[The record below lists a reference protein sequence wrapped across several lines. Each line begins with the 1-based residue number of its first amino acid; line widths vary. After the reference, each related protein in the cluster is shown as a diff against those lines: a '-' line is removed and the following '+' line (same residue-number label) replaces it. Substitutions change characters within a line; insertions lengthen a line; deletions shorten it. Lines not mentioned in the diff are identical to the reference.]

1 LAVIGSLAV
10 NIVAATDKFISGI
23 HNAQGVLAGFVKK
36 TSLAGAAVTAAFAGM
51 LKKFES
57 AGSQLFD
64 LSKSTG
70 LSVEKL
76 SFLKFAAEQSG
87 TSLSVMTKAAR
98 QLQKDGID
106 PNKFEQIARS
116 IAGITDPTKRAQAAF
131 EAFGI
136 RSGQALLPMLKDIP
150 ELQKRFQSLGGEFT
164 TKMATAADSL
174 GDSMGELRLVLS
186 NIGHTIA
193 AEVAPAVTGLTKFIT
208 DNSAAVRTWI
218 SDHGT
223 LIRNVA
229 ILAATLGTV
238 VPALYAINTAISV
251 VTKSIVGLRIA
262 ALAASSH
269 PLIAALAV
277 LAAGGVAAHSY
288 FKQATP
294 SPNASSKQAQEQTA
308 ILRQIASQPST
319 QLKVAGVR

>member
-1 LAVIGSLAV
+1 VATIGSLAV
-10 NIVAATDKFISGI
+10 NIVATTDKFIAGI

-98 QLQKDGID
+98 ELQKDGID
-106 PNKFEQIARS
+106 PNKFEDIARS

-193 AEVAPAVTGLTKFIT
+193 AEVAPVVTDLTKFIT
-208 DNSAAVRTWI
+208 DNVGHSCPGALRHQHCNFGCNKVYCRPAYRG
-218 SDHGT
+218 SGSKRPPANSGARSPGSRRCGGT
-223 LIRNVA
+223 FV
-229 ILAATLGTV
+229 
-238 VPALYAINTAISV
+238 
-251 VTKSIVGLRIA
+251 
-262 ALAASSH
+262 
-269 PLIAALAV
+269 
-277 LAAGGVAAHSY
+277 
-288 FKQATP
+288 F
-294 SPNASSKQAQEQTA
+294 QTGHT
-308 ILRQIASQPST
+308 IT
-319 QLKVAGVR
+319 